1 MMDIIIQLF
10 VAWVG
15 SLGFSLIFNPGKKTL
30 LPATLGGMVGWGV
43 YLLVEHFGAGIF
55 LSTIAAAA
63 FCQVY
68 AEVFSRILKCP
79 RTVIYIPAVVPLVP
93 GGSLYYTMYYAA
105 VNDWPRFMEYGA
117 KTAQV
122 AFGMA
127 VGASFVSAIV
137 LLLPHKKKKESKK
150 PVF

>member
-1 MMDIIIQLF
+1 MDIIIQL
-10 VAWVG
+10 VAAFVG
-15 SLGFSLIFNPGKKTL
+15 SLGFSMIFNSDKKAL
-30 LPATLGGMVGWGV
+30 VPATMGGMLGWGV
-43 YLLVEHFGAGIF
+43 YLLAEEAGLGLF

-63 FCQVY
+63 FCQIY
-68 AEVFSRILKCP
+68 SEIFSRILKTP

-105 VNDWPRFMEYGA
+105 VNDWTRFIEYGS
-117 KTAQV
+117 KTVQV

-137 LLLPHKKKKESKK
+137 LLLPKKKTAKLN
-150 PVF
+150 